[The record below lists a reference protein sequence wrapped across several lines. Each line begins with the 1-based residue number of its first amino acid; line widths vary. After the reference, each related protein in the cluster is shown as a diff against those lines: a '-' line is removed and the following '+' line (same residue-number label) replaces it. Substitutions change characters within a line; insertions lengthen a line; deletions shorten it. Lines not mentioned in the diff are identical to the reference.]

1 MKFLL
6 IILAIFFLTVPSVF
20 AITAVDSAMT
30 VVSLESYKC
39 VKNFGYERAI
49 IRGYFESYCGNPGG
63 DIDKTFIQSYTNAV
77 NAGFTQIDVYMFPC
91 TGIPK
96 CCVSDP
102 TPECLATNFT
112 CKTPQ
117 EQVNQLV
124 QWINNTKINGGQDII
139 VQTVWLDVE
148 TDPASNNW
156 PPSNTTLNQKTLQ
169 EFKYAWDGT
178 MWNWGIYARANDW
191 ATITGDKNWV
201 LDSTRPLWVANFDNI
216 INLTQNFSQFG
227 GWMTPTGKQ
236 YKGTDYFCCLCDD
249 GTGSQLSCSSCF
261 TNPGPCCYGFD
272 RSVF

>member
-112 CKTPQ
+112 C
-117 EQVNQLV
+117 
-124 QWINNTKINGGQDII
+124 QDII

-156 PPSNTTLNQKTLQ
+156 PPSNITLNQKTLQ
-169 EFKYAWDGT
+169 EFKYAWDST

-201 LDSTRPLWVANFDNI
+201 LDSSRPLWVANFDNI

-236 YKGTDYFCCLCDD
+236 CKWIHLFNIGYR
-249 GTGSQLSCSSCF
+249 LSL
-261 TNPGPCCYGFD
+261 
-272 RSVF
+272 